1 MEDLVTAELVS
12 ELEVPRQRTWR
23 SRVITAIGP
32 ATVLAG
38 GVWALLQPERVT
50 LLHPDGQG
58 FWWLFVEPPLLVVL
72 VGLVFWFLVVPGVLE
87 DLETAEADAAAR

>member
-1 MEDLVTAELVS
+1 VTAELVS

-23 SRVITAIGP
+23 TRLIGGLGP
-32 ATVLAG
+32 LTVLAG
-38 GVWALLQPERVT
+38 VVWALVQPYRVT

-87 DLETAEADAAAR
+87 DLEEFGEDAAAQ